1 MSQLPIPT
9 PSRRLS
15 LPFGV
20 EVVAVNGGLR
30 VAGRLGSVELLAAVL
45 DPYGTA
51 SWRVEAGVA
60 KGATAPAGWLVV
72 ATPHRAMLGTMA
84 GLLRGAIH
92 GVHWGHTA
100 WVAVRGTGWRV
111 TVSPDGR
118 QAVWRLG
125 WSHDVAV
132 WAPRGTRWVAAGAQR
147 VALVGVDLVAVRG
160 TAARVAALRP
170 ASAWTGRGIHLEGRP
185 WRARAR
191 RTR

>member
-1 MSQLPIPT
+1 MSHSPLT
-9 PSRRLS
+9 FLSRRLP
-15 LPFGV
+15 LPSGV
-20 EVVAVNGGLR
+20 GVVAVEGGLR
-30 VAGRLGSVELLAAVL
+30 VAGRLGSVCLSSTVL
-45 DPYGTA
+45 DPYGTGG
-51 SWRVEAGVA
+51 WRVEGDA
-60 KGATAPAGWLVV
+60 KTGAPLLVV
-72 ATPHRAMLGTMA
+72 TTSSRAMLGTMA

-100 WVAVRGTGWRV
+100 WLAVRGTGWRA

-118 QAVWRLG
+118 QASWRLG

-147 VALVGVDLVAVRG
+147 VALVGVDLGAVRG